1 MDSECE
7 QFNENVNAEVV
18 SSDVIR
24 PASPGRK
31 LPRCALCCYFIS
43 STDKPVNIIISDRS
57 REIATKWSQRYK
69 FTLPTV
75 IKNFNK
81 NGDKVKVHASCK
93 PKFNTRLPRFD
104 SFVMPIEIA
113 TDSLELQDNSASA
126 IETQS
131 KGPHIKTCL
140 QLDNSVHKV
149 CFICYKNRTSDINK
163 YTEGGLA

>member
-57 REIATKWSQRYK
+57 REIATKY
-69 FTLPTV
+69 TLPTV
-75 IKNFNK
+75 LTTMVIK
-81 NGDKVKVHASCK
+81 S
-93 PKFNTRLPRFD
+93 KFMLHVNQNLIHVCQD
-104 SFVMPIEIA
+104 SIA
-113 TDSLELQDNSASA
+113 L
-126 IETQS
+126 
-131 KGPHIKTCL
+131 
-140 QLDNSVHKV
+140 
-149 CFICYKNRTSDINK
+149 
-163 YTEGGLA
+163 